1 VLLWLVLAFKL
12 DSEAEGAEQAGY
24 VVGGWV
30 AALAIALILRGVYVL
45 ARRRKV
51 AFLSPWIFVIAA
63 VIGLLVKLGD
73 IGEAAKRDEQASRI
87 ATQLPGEESKPVRE
101 CIEGGV
107 AAYQD
112 ASAEER
118 AVMTRA
124 DYEQLIG
131 RACKEYERR
140 GLFEKGELDRAQ
152 LTAIVAEIV
161 AEMRASGELSPS

>member
-73 IGEAAKRDEQASRI
+73 IGEAAKRDEQASRNRGT
-87 ATQLPGEESKPVRE
+87 ALGR
-101 CIEGGV
+101 GV
-107 AAYQD
+107 EAG
-112 ASAEER
+112 S
-118 AVMTRA
+118 
-124 DYEQLIG
+124 
-131 RACKEYERR
+131 
-140 GLFEKGELDRAQ
+140 
-152 LTAIVAEIV
+152 
-161 AEMRASGELSPS
+161 